1 MTRSSPRAAME
12 IFDDIVG
19 QETAKRFVQT
29 AMKKDRLYNILLI
42 GPKGVGKRM
51 FGFALAKA
59 LGCHPRS
66 PNFILIG
73 PVPAKLKD
81 KEDKLQEHM
90 KKYLPEH
97 GIVDIEDKESILIG
111 QIRHLIA
118 MLVHMPMPGT
128 HRVILLLEA
137 DKMTNDAANCFLKT
151 LEEPPVDTLFVL
163 TSSRPDYLLPTI
175 RSRCQIVPFNYL
187 NASQVQN
194 IVFDAHDSFLL
205 GSPGDIMRLRESDMF
220 DTTLEIFK
228 QAPMDDG
235 IAVKTA
241 RELER
246 KNLSGFFYELMLLYR
261 QVLYHKLG
269 LRGDMPFEKEI
280 VERAQSLSPDET
292 IALIAEL
299 NNCLNSLDL
308 NANHLLLIVNILLKL
323 R

>member
-1 MTRSSPRAAME
+1 ME
-12 IFDDIVG
+12 IFDDIIG

-51 FGFALAKA
+51 FGFAMAKA
-59 LGCHPRS
+59 MGCHPRS
-66 PNFILIG
+66 SNFILIG

-81 KEDKLQEHM
+81 KDEKLQEYM

-97 GIVDIEDKESILIG
+97 GIVDIEDRESILIG
-111 QIRHLIA
+111 QIRHLIGQ
-118 MLVHMPMPGT
+118 LVHMPMPGS
-128 HRVILLLEA
+128 HRVVLILET

-151 LEEPPVDTLFVL
+151 LEEPPIDTLFIL
-163 TSSRPDYLLPTI
+163 TSSRPDFLLPTI

-187 NASQVQN
+187 SASQIQD
-194 IVFDAHDSFLL
+194 IVFDAQDSFML
-205 GSPGDIMRLRESDMF
+205 GSPGDIMRLRESEMF
-220 DTTLEIFK
+220 DKTLEIFK

-235 IAVKTA
+235 TAVEAA

-269 LRGDMPFEKEI
+269 MRDDIPFEKEI
-280 VERAQSLSPDET
+280 VEKARSLSPEDA
-292 IALIAEL
+292 IALITEL
-299 NNCLNSLDL
+299 NNCINSLDS
-308 NANHLLLIVNILLKL
+308 NANHLLLVANILLKL

>member
-1 MTRSSPRAAME
+1 ME

-29 AMKKDRLYNILLI
+29 AMKKDRLYNILLT

-51 FGFALAKA
+51 FGFALAKT
-59 LGCHPRS
+59 LGSHPRS
-66 PNFILIG
+66 QNFMLIG
-73 PVPAKLKD
+73 PVPSRLYKNMEKD
-81 KEDKLQEHM
+81 IGKINEYM
-90 KKYLPEH
+90 KNYLPEH
-97 GIVDIEDKESILIG
+97 GIVDIEGKECIHIE
-111 QIRHLIA
+111 QIQHLIA
-118 MLVHMPMPGT
+118 WLVLMPTPGT
-128 HRVILLLEA
+128 HRVILILEA

-151 LEEPPVDTLFVL
+151 LEEPPFDTLFIL
-163 TSSRPDYLLPTI
+163 TSSRSDYLLPTI

-187 NASQVQN
+187 NASQIQD
-194 IVFDAHDSFLL
+194 IVIDAQDSFLL

-235 IAVKTA
+235 TAVKTA

-280 VERAQSLSPDET
+280 VEKGRSLSSDDV

-299 NNCLNSLDL
+299 NDCINSLDQ
-308 NANHLLLIVNILLKL
+308 NAHHLLLVANILLKL

>member
-1 MTRSSPRAAME
+1 MK

-29 AMKKDRLYNILLI
+29 AIKKDRLYNILLI

-51 FGFALAKA
+51 FAFALAKA

-81 KEDKLQEHM
+81 KEEKLQEYM
-90 KKYLPEH
+90 IKYLPEH
-97 GIVDIEDKESILIG
+97 GVVDIEDKESILID
-111 QIRHLIA
+111 QIRYVIA
-118 MLVHMPMPGT
+118 QLVHMPMPGT
-128 HRVILLLEA
+128 HRVILILEA
-137 DKMTNDAANCFLKT
+137 DKMTPDAANCFLKT
-151 LEEPPVDTLFVL
+151 LEEPPIDTLFVL
-163 TSSRPDYLLPTI
+163 TSSRPDFLLPTI

-187 NASQVQN
+187 HSHQIRD
-194 IVFDAHDSFLL
+194 IVFDAQDSFML
-205 GSPGDIMRLRESDMF
+205 GSPGDIMRLRESDQF
-220 DTTLEIFK
+220 EKTLEIFK
-228 QAPMDDG
+228 QAPMDDST
-235 IAVKTA
+235 AVRVA

-269 LRGDMPFEKEI
+269 MRGDIPFEKEI
-280 VERAQSLSPDET
+280 VEKAQSLSAEDAVT
-292 IALIAEL
+292 LITEL
-299 NNCLNSLDL
+299 NNCINSLDL
-308 NANHLLLIVNILLKL
+308 NANHLLLIVTILLRL